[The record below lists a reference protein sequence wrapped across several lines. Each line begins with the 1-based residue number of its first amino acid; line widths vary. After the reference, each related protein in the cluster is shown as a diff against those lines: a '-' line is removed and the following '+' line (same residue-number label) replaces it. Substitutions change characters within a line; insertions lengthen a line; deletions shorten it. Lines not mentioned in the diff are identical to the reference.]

1 MQYFPYVKYAWNET
15 LISVKCIKKKHW
27 PGHHIFSWMIWSYTT
42 FLEIM
47 ASKMRYSQLDF
58 MIVILSWTIFRGKPS
73 FFIHPLEAFK
83 SIVAKWKSK
92 NKFEI
97 HFKKSKRWNSLKKKR
112 KKKEKDNSRSEVAI
126 FLKTFRRKE
135 GDFRSIW
142 QSEEI
147 KILGAGISITED
159 YVFRI
164 AVQ

>member
-1 MQYFPYVKYAWNET
+1 MSSMPGTKFWSR
-15 LISVKCIKKKHW
+15 LSVLKKHW

-58 MIVILSWTIFRGKPS
+58 MIVILSWTVFRGKLP

-112 KKKEKDNSRSEVAI
+112 KKKEKDNSRCEVAI

-147 KILGAGISITED
+147 KIPGAGISITED

>member
-1 MQYFPYVKYAWNET
+1 MSSMPGTKFWSR
-15 LISVKCIKKKHW
+15 LSVLKKHW

-58 MIVILSWTIFRGKPS
+58 MIVILSWTIFRGKIP

-97 HFKKSKRWNSLKKKR
+97 HFKNRNDGIRLKKR
-112 KKKEKDNSRSEVAI
+112 KKKKKIIQDVRLQF

>member
-1 MQYFPYVKYAWNET
+1 MSSMPGTKFWSR
-15 LISVKCIKKKHW
+15 LSVLKKHW

-58 MIVILSWTIFRGKPS
+58 MIVILSWTIFRGKIP

-97 HFKKSKRWNSLKKKR
+97 HFKKSKRWNSLKKKEKR
-112 KKKEKDNSRSEVAI
+112 KKKIIQDVRLQFFFKDLSKKRGG
-126 FLKTFRRKE
+126 F
-135 GDFRSIW
+135 SINMT
-142 QSEEI
+142 I
-147 KILGAGISITED
+147 RGN
-159 YVFRI
+159 
-164 AVQ
+164 

>member
-1 MQYFPYVKYAWNET
+1 MSSMPGTKFWSR
-15 LISVKCIKKKHW
+15 LSVLKKHW

-112 KKKEKDNSRSEVAI
+112 KKKEKDNSRCEVAI
-126 FLKTFRRKE
+126 FFKDLSKKRGGF
-135 GDFRSIW
+135 SINMT
-142 QSEEI
+142 I
-147 KILGAGISITED
+147 RGN
-159 YVFRI
+159 
-164 AVQ
+164 

>member
-112 KKKEKDNSRSEVAI
+112 KKKEKDNSI

>member
-1 MQYFPYVKYAWNET
+1 MSSMPGTKFWSR
-15 LISVKCIKKKHW
+15 LSVLKKHW

-83 SIVAKWKSK
+83 SNVAKWKSK

-97 HFKKSKRWNSLKKKR
+97 HFKISERWNSLKKK
-112 KKKEKDNSRSEVAI
+112 KKRKEKDNSRCEVAI
-126 FLKTFRRKE
+126 FFIKTFRRKE

>member
-1 MQYFPYVKYAWNET
+1 MSSMPGTKFWSR
-15 LISVKCIKKKHW
+15 LSVLKKHW

-97 HFKKSKRWNSLKKKR
+97 HFKKSKRWNSPKKKR
-112 KKKEKDNSRSEVAI
+112 KKKEKDNSRCEVAI
-126 FLKTFRRKE
+126 FFKDLSKKR

>member
-1 MQYFPYVKYAWNET
+1 MSSMPGTKFWSR
-15 LISVKCIKKKHW
+15 LSVLKKHW

-58 MIVILSWTIFRGKPS
+58 MIVILSWTIFRGKLP

-97 HFKKSKRWNSLKKKR
+97 HFKISERWNSLKKR
-112 KKKEKDNSRSEVAI
+112 KKGKKKIIQDVRLQF

>member
-1 MQYFPYVKYAWNET
+1 MSSMPGTKFWSR
-15 LISVKCIKKKHW
+15 LSVLKKHW

-58 MIVILSWTIFRGKPS
+58 MIVILSWTIFRGKLP

-97 HFKKSKRWNSLKKKR
+97 HFKKSKRWNSLKKKEKR
-112 KKKEKDNSRSEVAI
+112 KKKIIQDVRLQFFKKNLSKKRGG
-126 FLKTFRRKE
+126 F
-135 GDFRSIW
+135 SINMT
-142 QSEEI
+142 I
-147 KILGAGISITED
+147 RGN
-159 YVFRI
+159 
-164 AVQ
+164 

>member
-1 MQYFPYVKYAWNET
+1 MSSMPGTKFWSR
-15 LISVKCIKKKHW
+15 LSVLKKHW

-58 MIVILSWTIFRGKPS
+58 MIVILSWTIFRGKLP

-112 KKKEKDNSRSEVAI
+112 KKKEKDNSRCEVAI
-126 FLKTFRRKE
+126 FLKKPFEEKRGIFDQYDNQRKL
-135 GDFRSIW
+135 
-142 QSEEI
+142 
-147 KILGAGISITED
+147 K
-159 YVFRI
+159 Y
-164 AVQ
+164 

>member
-1 MQYFPYVKYAWNET
+1 MSNMPGTKFWSR
-15 LISVKCIKKKHW
+15 LSVLKKHW

-47 ASKMRYSQLDF
+47 ALKMRYSQLDF

-83 SIVAKWKSK
+83 SNVAKWKSK

-97 HFKKSKRWNSLKKKR
+97 HFKKSERWNSLKKKEKKG
-112 KKKEKDNSRSEVAI
+112 KKKIIQDVRLRF

-135 GDFRSIW
+135 EDFRSIW

-147 KILGAGISITED
+147 KIPGAGISITED